1 MTIAAARQD
10 DAPGRGFKARHPST
24 YWSGLNKPRT
34 WQREALPLA
43 LDALLDGRWGVIRA
57 IMGAGKSIMQ
67 AELLASLEL
76 DEGVVVMVT
85 VPTLKLVHQLTK
97 TLDDRLGLF
106 ACAKWCTDHS
116 RGLRAVNVVCHASM
130 GTFAQAASAA
140 GVRVIW
146 VADEAHKTEAPMV
159 LDPLAQLDV
168 IARLAFTATPWRAD
182 AKQSI
187 TSFKEIVYDYGP
199 DQALA
204 DRVVVELEVIN
215 LVGAGIERDLD
226 ELCVEWA
233 AAESEGGI
241 VNAVDIADA
250 EGFVELLR
258 AAGVTCAAVHSG
270 VSSAAAASALERHKA
285 GGLRVLV
292 HVNMLAEGVDMPWLR
307 WLIARRDVKSSVR
320 FPQEVGRILRAYPGK
335 TMATVYDPHDLFG
348 RLGLTLA
355 HALGDAP
362 LREAAAAEEEEP
374 AEEREPEDKGP
385 KIVTGLD
392 DVQLLVS
399 SMRRHYSAKY
409 GTRFAVR
416 KKTEFDRATKQ
427 EVPHWSTRPSSDAQ
441 MGLLRDLLK
450 RQGAG
455 IPERFK
461 PVARGIYAGGAELTS
476 GQASDLIDGLMAMS
490 KGRPWII

>member
-1 MTIAAARQD
+1 MFWR
-10 DAPGRGFKARHPST
+10 
-24 YWSGLNKPRT
+24 GLNKPRA

-67 AELLASLEL
+67 AELIASLEL

-116 RGLRAVNVVCHASM
+116 KGIRSVNVVCHASM
-130 GTFAQAASAA
+130 ATFAAAARA
-140 GVRVIW
+140 EGVRVIW
-146 VADEAHKTEAPMV
+146 VADEAHKTQAPMV
-159 LDPLAQLDV
+159 LDPLATLDV

-187 TSFKEIVYDYGP
+187 TSFKEVIYDYGP

-215 LVGAGIERDLD
+215 LLGAGITRDLD

-233 AAESEGGI
+233 LAEEAGGI
-241 VNAVDIADA
+241 VNATDIADA
-250 EGFVELLR
+250 EGFAELLR
-258 AAGVTCAAVHSG
+258 AAGVPCAVVHSG
-270 VSSAAAASALERHKA
+270 ISSAAASSALELHKA
-285 GGLRVLV
+285 GSIRVLV

-320 FPQEVGRILRAYPGK
+320 FPQEVGRILRAHPGK
-335 TMATVYDPHDLFG
+335 SSARVYDPHDLFG

-355 HALGDAP
+355 HALGDP
-362 LREAAAAEEEEP
+362 PERELAVVEDEEP
-374 AEEREPEDKGP
+374 PEESEPEDKGP

-399 SMRRHYSAKY
+399 SMRRYFSTKH

-427 EVPHWSTRPSSDAQ
+427 EVPHWSMRDASDAQ

-450 RQGAG
+450 RQGAA
-455 IPERFK
+455 IPDTFK
-461 PVARGIYAGGAELTS
+461 PAARGIYAGGVTLSA

-490 KGRPWII
+490 KGRLWII